1 MAKSYKDYQK
11 EIAELQKKAEEA
23 RRSELA
29 GAIAQ
34 IKSLMKQF
42 NLTIKDLKLKDGK
55 LSKAAGKAVAAK
67 YRDPVSGETWTG
79 RGRSPAWAAQAK
91 AGNKLD
97 ALLIAP
103 PAKSDAAKAPA
114 KVAPKKA
121 PEKKPAAKAATKPA
135 PKKAAAKKPTAKT
148 LESAVVSAD
157 SKESTAT

>member
-23 RRSELA
+23 RRTELA

-55 LSKAAGKAVAAK
+55 ISKASGKAVAAK
-67 YRDPVSGETWTG
+67 YRDPISGETWTG

-91 AGNKLD
+91 AENKLD

-103 PAKSDAAKAPA
+103 PAKSDATKAPA

-121 PEKKPAAKAATKPA
+121 AQKQPSAKSTAKTA
-135 PKKAAAKKPTAKT
+135 PKKVAPKKPTAKPA
-148 LESAVVSAD
+148 ESAGAAVAP
-157 SKESTAT
+157 KEPAST

>member
-23 RRSELA
+23 RRTELA

-55 LSKAAGKAVAAK
+55 VSKASGKAVAAK
-67 YRDPVSGETWTG
+67 YRDPISGETWTG

-91 AGNKLD
+91 AENKLD

-103 PAKSDAAKAPA
+103 PAKSDAPRAPA
-114 KVAPKKA
+114 KVAPKKPA
-121 PEKKPAAKAATKPA
+121 QKKPAAKTA
-135 PKKAAAKKPTAKT
+135 PKKVAPKKPTAKPA
-148 LESAVVSAD
+148 ESAGAAVAP
-157 SKESTAT
+157 KELAST

>member
-55 LSKAAGKAVAAK
+55 LSKGAGKSVAAK

-79 RGRSPAWAAQAK
+79 RGRTPAWAAQAK
-91 AGNKLD
+91 AENKLD
-97 ALLIAP
+97 ALLIAT
-103 PAKSDAAKAPA
+103 PAKSNAAKPPA

-121 PEKKPAAKAATKPA
+121 TEKKPVAKAAAKPA
-135 PKKAAAKKPTAKT
+135 PKKPAAKKPTAKT
-148 LESAVVSAD
+148 AESAVVAAEA
-157 SKESTAT
+157 KESAPT